1 MLKLKLQYLAT
12 SCEELTYWKRLWYW
26 EGLGAGGEGDD
37 RGWDGWMTS
46 PTQWTWV
53 WVKSRSWWGT
63 GRPGVLQFMRSQRV
77 RHNWVTEMN
86 WTELNLTHSS
96 SMREVA
102 CSYKL
107 FLNRLYFKK
116 KFPFYTLNLAF
127 LYSFKVGNSLYKI
140 EMVYHKYVSSILV
153 HWRIQYIW
161 IQYNIK
167 QYNKYICIE

>member
-1 MLKLKLQYLAT
+1 MKCCKNQTSWSLKGNKFF
-12 SCEELTYWKRLWYW
+12 R
-26 EGLGAGGEGDD
+26 GAGQGGL
-37 RGWDGWMTS
+37 
-46 PTQWTWV
+46 V
-53 WVKSRSWWGT
+53 CCNSWGHKESDT
-63 GRPGVLQFMRSQRV
+63 
-77 RHNWVTEMN
+77 TEWLN

-107 FLNRLYFKK
+107 FLNRFYFKK